1 MLSLSFVSFLIHQS
15 FSKKHLCVFFHLH
28 WPYSSLVFLA
38 RILHSPCLLISLL
51 QALCA
56 IADALCSIRN
66 ATEEA
71 ERVGMRAS
79 SPQLPGRDEG
89 RDRQQNTEETILTKG
104 IRQQMDLAI
113 VLNHSRAKQQ
123 GSTSIY
129 RSR

>member
-1 MLSLSFVSFLIHQS
+1 
-15 FSKKHLCVFFHLH
+15 
-28 WPYSSLVFLA
+28 
-38 RILHSPCLLISLL
+38 
-51 QALCA
+51 
-56 IADALCSIRN
+56 
-66 ATEEA
+66 
-71 ERVGMRAS
+71 MRAS